1 MTVIVIVIISSFPF
15 SRHTARAVTKV
26 PKHPVPAD
34 KGFSPEKIKELFDRG
49 RQEFY
54 RDEELET
61 IGMPVGGIGA
71 GQLYIRGDGTFAVWQ
86 IFNRHVFSG
95 YGADNYRTYRP
106 DSPVDSGFAVFVK
119 NDDKTS
125 TKTLNRDF
133 GNVVCTAEYPLASI
147 RYSDDE
153 FPVSVRMTCSS
164 PFIPLNA
171 KDSALPAT
179 MLTIALENTSNE
191 TVTAGIAGWL
201 ENAVLIDSAKSVHAL
216 RKARIING
224 NGQTLIVHTAEKAPL
239 PEEAAEPRT
248 KIVLADFEGLDYGQW
263 EVTGE
268 AFGKGPARGTLAG
281 QQQVSG
287 FEGKGLVNTF
297 LGGDGPH
304 GTLTSPSF
312 EISRKFIN
320 FLIGGGD
327 HAGQTCI
334 NLIIEGEL
342 VRTTTGHN
350 NEKLEWYFW
359 NVEEF
364 EGKTAKIEI
373 VDKHSGGWGHI
384 NIDQIELSDE
394 PHKGPVGPIEKLP
407 DFGSMVLALLDDAAS
422 PQEARTVLETISKRN
437 VKLHAERDISY
448 PVTER
453 RSAAIASPTI
463 ELKPFRRHTFNFVLA
478 WFFPNHEHGHEYANR
493 FDSAAEVAHYV
504 ANDWSRLTGDTA
516 KWYKTFYVDSTLPRW
531 LLFRLHSTV
540 SNLATGTCQWW
551 QNGRFWAWEGVGC
564 CAGTCTHVWNYAHVP
579 ARLFGELERSA
590 REMQDF
596 GQGFDPESGLVG
608 FRSNRAYAAD
618 GQCGTIL
625 KAYREHQM
633 SADNSFLNR
642 NWPRIKMALEFSITR
657 DGNDDG
663 LIEVSQH
670 NTYDINFE
678 GPNTFVGSL
687 YLAALRAGEE
697 MAKDMGD
704 QQFAKRCRKI
714 FESGSR
720 LSAERLWDGEYFIQ
734 LVDLKKHPKH
744 QYAKG
749 CLSDQLFGQ
758 GWAHQLGLGYIYPKE
773 KVVNALRSVWK
784 YNWTPDVG
792 PYNAVHKPE
801 RWFARPGEP
810 GLFTCTWPKSEYM
823 EEGVRYKSEVWTGIE
838 YQVAGHMVWEGMLDE
853 AFAICNGI
861 QERYHPLKHNPFN
874 EVECGD
880 HYARAM
886 ASWGVYTALCG
897 YEYHGPKGH
906 IGFAPRIT
914 PENFRA
920 AFTAAEG
927 WGTFAQKRDEKTQN
941 EKITVRW
948 GKLSVESLAFAVPD
962 DFDVDTVTV
971 TLDKTDLKSSYTLK
985 DGRIEIKLEK
995 EQVVKVGAVREPPV
1009 LMEVI
1014 IERKGK

>member
-1 MTVIVIVIISSFPF
+1 MRKLWMTVIGIIVLSSFPAA
-15 SRHTARAVTKV
+15 RHTAHAVTKRA
-26 PKHPVPAD
+26 KHLVPAD
-34 KGFSPEKIKELFDRG
+34 KKLSPDTMKQLFERG
-49 RQEFY
+49 RQPIY
-54 RDEELET
+54 RGSDLET

-95 YGADNYRTYRP
+95 YGAENYRTYRP

-119 NDDKTS
+119 KDGKTS
-125 TKTLNRDF
+125 TKTLDRDF
-133 GNVVCTAEYPLASI
+133 GKVDFTAEYPLASV
-147 RYSDDE
+147 RYSDDA
-153 FPVSVRMTCSS
+153 FPVKVRITCSS

-179 MLTIALENTSNE
+179 MITIILENVSRT
-191 TVTAGIAGWL
+191 TVTTGVIGWL

-216 RKARIING
+216 RRSRIVNEKER
-224 NGQTLIVHTAEKAPL
+224 TLIVHSAEKAPL
-239 PEEAAEPRT
+239 PEEAAEPRA
-248 KIVLADFEGLDYGQW
+248 KIVLADFECPDYGKW
-263 EVTGE
+263 ETAGE
-268 AFGKGPARGTLAG
+268 AFGKGPAKGTLNG

-287 FEGKGLVNTF
+287 FDGKSLVNTF
-297 LGGDGPH
+297 LGGDGPV

-320 FLIGGGD
+320 FLVGGGG
-327 HAGQTCI
+327 HAGETCI
-334 NLIIEGEL
+334 NLIINDKV
-342 VRTTTGHN
+342 VRTASGKN

-359 NVEEF
+359 NVQEF
-364 EGKTAKIEI
+364 NGKAAKIQI
-373 VDKHSGGWGHI
+373 VDKHSGAWGHI
-384 NIDQIELSDE
+384 NIDEIELSDE

-407 DFGSMVLALLDDAAS
+407 DYGTIVLALLGQGALT
-422 PQEARTVLETISKRN
+422 QEAQTLLEAIGDRD
-437 VKLHAERDISY
+437 VKLHAEQDISY

-453 RSAAIASPTI
+453 RSTAVASRTI
-463 ELKPFRRHTFNFVLA
+463 ELKPFRRQAFNFVLT
-478 WFFPNHEHGHEYANR
+478 WFFPNHTHGHEYTNR
-493 FDSAAEVAHYV
+493 FNSADSVAHYV
-504 ANDWSRLTGDTA
+504 GDDWSRLTRNTA
-516 KWYKTFYVDSTLPRW
+516 KWYKTFYVESTLPGW
-531 LLFRLHSTV
+531 LLVRLHSTV
-540 SNLATGTCQWW
+540 CNLATGTCQWW
-551 QNGRFWAWEGVGC
+551 ENGRFWAWEGVGC
-564 CAGTCTHVWNYAHVP
+564 CAGTCTHVWNYAHAP
-579 ARLFGELERSA
+579 ARLFPELERSA

-596 GQGFDPESGLVG
+596 GQGFDPDSGLVG

-633 SADNSFLNR
+633 SADNAFLKR
-642 NWPRIKMALEFSITR
+642 NWPRIKKALEFSIAR

-704 QQFAKRCRKI
+704 GQFAKRCRKI

-720 LSAERLWDGEYFIQ
+720 LSVERLWNGEYFIQ
-734 LVDLKKHPKH
+734 LVDLKKHPKY

-758 GWAHQLGLGYIYPKE
+758 GWAHHLGLGYIYPPDYVK
-773 KVVNALRSVWK
+773 KALRSVWK
-784 YNWTPDVG
+784 YNWAPDIG

-801 RWFARPGEP
+801 RWFARAGEP
-810 GLFTCTWPKSEYM
+810 GLFTCTWPKSEYIK
-823 EEGVRYKSEVWTGIE
+823 EGVRYRSEVWTGIE
-838 YQVAGHMVWEGMLDE
+838 YQVAGHMVWEGMLSE

-861 QERYHPLKHNPFN
+861 HQRYSPARHNPFN

-886 ASWGVYTALCG
+886 ASWGVYTALAG
-897 YEYHGPKGH
+897 YEYHGPKGR

-914 PENFRA
+914 PEKFSA

-927 WGTFAQKRDEKTQN
+927 WGTFAQNRDEKTQT

-948 GKLSVESLAFAVPD
+948 GKLRVESLAFVVPD
-962 DFDVDTVTV
+962 DFDVAGVTV
-971 TLDKTDLKSSYTLK
+971 TLDKTAVKSSYRLK
-985 DGRIEIKLEK
+985 DGRIEIKLAKRLIVNEDQTLEAAIRRKEK
-995 EQVVKVGAVREPPV
+995 
-1009 LMEVI
+1009 
-1014 IERKGK
+1014 